1 MYINKKINKINF
13 FSVLSI
19 IVILIF
25 IPTILV
31 SNYYFSDITYFYGD
45 NLLINFIHNISKDK
59 KILDIIVN
67 IFSIN
72 GIAITP
78 HNPSLNFL
86 SELNYNLNSQ
96 KDYLTYLSFLRTL
109 ECLSIFSF
117 VIYFFNKKKIL
128 NFIVFALLLY
138 LLFLNTFSIFDHQ
151 SYIN

>member
-31 SNYYFSDITYFYGD
+31 SNYYFSEITYFYGD

-86 SELNYNLNSQ
+86 SEVNRI
-96 KDYLTYLSFLRTL
+96 LSN
-109 ECLSIFSF
+109 CKSP
-117 VIYFFNKKKIL
+117 
-128 NFIVFALLLY
+128 
-138 LLFLNTFSIFDHQ
+138 
-151 SYIN
+151 